1 LQLLQPG
8 YSPAHLLPRP
18 AGPQISGQVEKPEQD
33 QTAMLSALLTAL
45 TRHHARARAI
55 AILERFDDHRL
66 RDIGI
71 ARDQIEMFVAGKI

>member
-1 LQLLQPG
+1 MPD
-8 YSPAHLLPRP
+8 R
-18 AGPQISGQVEKPEQD
+18 VENPEQE
-33 QTAMLSALLTAL
+33 QTVMLSALFAAL

-55 AILERFDDHRL
+55 AVLERFDDHRL